1 MNRISLFSPSLNPAD
16 SYGVVAANLS
26 RYLTTHGVTV
36 NALGF
41 DKSQSG
47 FLPASDGAIHMGW
60 PSMFGMF
67 PPVDGPKIAI
77 TMWESSKAPPSWIPI
92 LNEMDAVITPST
104 FCYDLFKAQ
113 GVTAPMYMF
122 PLGIDPTY
130 QPVVRPQSDVTTFL
144 AFMDRGR
151 RKGGLVALHAFLLA
165 FGDDPRY
172 QLVLKMRKPGQQVI
186 LFDNPNIRLI
196 QQDMSEQELYELY
209 CSCDCMIAANK
220 GEGFG
225 LLPREA
231 SASGCI
237 TLATN
242 WGGTADDLDLWGWPL
257 SYQLNKADWTGQ
269 PGLDGLEL
277 GEWANPCVDE
287 LAAMLRDV
295 AEHKAEYLG
304 AAQKRAGNVHQL
316 YSWQRFGEQVFD
328 VWRNVSGQ
336 QGRF

>member
-1 MNRISLFSPSLNPAD
+1 METLNIYSPSINRFD
-16 SYGVVAANLS
+16 SYGLIACQLEKH
-26 RYLTTHGVTV
+26 LTGMGVSV
-36 NALGF
+36 GMLGF
-41 DKSQSG
+41 DKSMTG
-47 FLPASDGAIHMGW
+47 YLPYSPHTLYMGW
-60 PSMFGMF
+60 PTMYGAY
-67 PPVDGPKIAI
+67 PPPGDGKRIAI
-77 TMWESSKAPPSWIPI
+77 SMWESSKMPQGFAPV
-92 LNEMDAVITPST
+92 LNQMDAVIVPSN

-113 GVTAPMYMF
+113 GVTVPMYMF
-122 PLGIDPTY
+122 PLGIDQTY
-130 QPVVRPQSDVTTFL
+130 QPAVRPQSDTTTFL

-257 SYQLNKADWTGQ
+257 SYQLNKADWSGQ
-269 PGLDGLEL
+269 PGLEGLDL
-277 GEWANPCVDE
+277 GDWADPCIEDV
-287 LAAMLRDV
+287 AKKLRDV
-295 AEHKAEYLG
+295 ADRKEWYAAEAYKKAENLH
-304 AAQKRAGNVHQL
+304 KL
-316 YSWQRFGEQVFD
+316 YSWRKFSESVYE
-328 VWRNVSGQ
+328 VWRGVTS
-336 QGRF
+336 